1 MVATATCQALLV
13 IFLIDLV
20 QRCNGYL
27 HQKPQIISKALP
39 KWKLRCSESV
49 GTPPTSTPSK
59 RSSMNEKMLE
69 RAKKLRDEALELE
82 GLNSNTTSAADTKVE
97 IVQASSSAVKT
108 SRDEF
113 VSRFPVER
121 LTANTSIFTLGAFV
135 SNTTKADSVSNGTY
149 VSVLAE
155 RTSDRANQ
163 KLKLDKL
170 SGEVTRKKNIA
181 AENIP
186 KLLSEGP
193 VSVAPVKVKAKVPEP
208 EMINEVLN
216 IKGNNAV
223 GSALGAAIG
232 VCNRTVLFNALDQVC
247 NSDTSVSSVALQN
260 CLREVIVKGETKYVL
275 VDPAQQERDFSFW
288 PATVLFKFLSWLV
301 FIDVDK
307 NIPENKADLKYLETA
322 FLSNMRDLTM
332 AEKDET
338 NIERFTALLEDLGRS
353 QFQLRADFLK
363 ASCTG
368 DIPDVAELEDLI
380 ARRPKPRENEDT
392 QDEMTLWRQATLNR
406 LLSKKVEASLERKLL
421 WGLVEERKSSSV
433 SVMTPPMSGDTPFEY
448 PAFAPYPPTAEL
460 IAANTEKAAAALREK
475 LINADIETLSNTD
488 ADTDGDEVDLE
499 FLAVQD
505 RVAKYF
511 NDNNF
516 DDDEDDN
523 DDTEKY
529 EFNGR
534 GGTNVSDEEF
544 LELMK
549 EEDKDLLDRVGL
561 VLAEIR
567 SSNRTEMNAFYRRGA
582 LLDIKERNKMG
593 PIGPALKEL
602 LKTLTDLNTASN
614 SGSSVPGSSSVEVSL
629 MQQVEVK
636 DTMDS
641 NKNETKTF
649 EDLSKMTV
657 EEVLEFL
664 KLDDDSNVK
673 EMVEKYVKV
682 ATDMVSDNF
691 ADTAAERF
699 VVEYFDVDSWRDG
712 LVISREGAG
721 RFQAEMLNE
730 LFVVT
735 SVEMSHGAVIFNG
748 RYKTKDS
755 AEFAKKLSERYDG
768 SRISDEVGYTVMM
781 NERYPT
787 LEGGMQ
793 QAALDQLLGRAPAI
807 VVFPKTW
814 NSTAVANAKKSPRTF
829 IKSTLASL
837 AAVSSAAFA
846 AIALDMLNPES
857 TFITTGLVPDD
868 FLPLAFMPLT
878 IQYTSALAET
888 IVGNIKGFNVTSLV
902 VPAFSLPTYGSRSI
916 YTSMPKNRD
925 DIFDA
930 AAAGLIVAL
939 ASSLLA
945 LYTGLQITAEAS
957 PEVVAGYPAMS
968 LALLNTNAVVTQFL
982 NYQLPQAAVLA
993 REVAATTVGIT
1004 ADPTTVHLH
1013 WLAIAGAVS
1022 FMANTLQLIPVDNSA
1037 GSKLA
1042 LSVLGQEV
1050 FTIISLFTGAIK
1062 FLFVLPMLF
1071 TLNAGVV
1078 TTPRLLFDFF
1088 VTSQI
1093 FGSEEVRLSVRMIP
1107 LGLDLS

>member
-20 QRCNGYL
+20 QRCNGYI
-27 HQKPQIISKALP
+27 HQKPHLLSKALP

-59 RSSMNEKMLE
+59 RSSMNEKMLD

-82 GLNSNTTSAADTKVE
+82 GSNTNSTAAAETTVKTA
-97 IVQASSSAVKT
+97 QASSSAAVKT

-135 SNTTKADSVSNGTY
+135 SNTTKSETVSNGTY
-149 VSVLAE
+149 VSVLVE

-170 SGEVTRKKNIA
+170 SGEVTRKKNVA
-181 AENIP
+181 AESIP
-186 KLLSEGP
+186 KLLSQSSIP
-193 VSVAPVKVKAKVPEP
+193 ASVTKIIKKVPEL
-208 EMINEVLN
+208 ETIVEVQ
-216 IKGNNAV
+216 KVKQNNAE
-223 GSALGAAIG
+223 GSALDAAIS
-232 VCNRTVLFNALDQVC
+232 VCNRTVLFNTLDAVC
-247 NSDTSVSSVALQN
+247 DADVSVNSASLQK
-260 CLREVIVKGETKYVL
+260 CLREITVDGETKYEL
-275 VDPAQQERDFSFW
+275 VDPGEQERDFSFW

-301 FIDVDK
+301 FIDVDTS
-307 NIPENKADLKYLETA
+307 IPENRADLKYLETA
-322 FLSNMRDLTM
+322 FLSNIRDLTM
-332 AEKDET
+332 VEKDEA

-368 DIPDVAELEDLI
+368 QVPKVAELEDLI
-380 ARRPKPRENEDT
+380 ARRPKAREGEES

-406 LLSKKVEASLERKLL
+406 LLSKKAAASLERKLL
-421 WGLVEERKSSSV
+421 WGVDDEVKAASV
-433 SVMTPPMSGDTPFEY
+433 SITPPLDTAENLKAVDSSFEY
-448 PAFAPYPPTAEL
+448 PATAPSSPTPDMIIAE
-460 IAANTEKAAAALREK
+460 IEKAAAILLNDTGDRVAERVEVGPEFTAL
-475 LINADIETLSNTD
+475 
-488 ADTDGDEVDLE
+488 
-499 FLAVQD
+499 QD
-505 RVAKYF
+505 RVIKFF
-511 NDNNF
+511 NDNSVNDIESESILDIIGESNLTDEQF
-516 DDDEDDN
+516 LGLMVEDDK
-523 DDTEKY
+523 DM
-529 EFNGR
+529 
-534 GGTNVSDEEF
+534 
-544 LELMK
+544 LERLS
-549 EEDKDLLDRVGL
+549 L
-561 VLAEIR
+561 VLSEIQT
-567 SSNRTEMNAFYRRGA
+567 SNKTEMNVFYRRGA
-582 LLDIKERNKMG
+582 ILELKERAQMG
-593 PIGPALKEL
+593 PMGQALRDLSQKI
-602 LKTLTDLNTASN
+602 TDVNT
-614 SGSSVPGSSSVEVSL
+614 GSDSRPLILEPSSIEGVGSIQLSEQMDL
-629 MQQVEVK
+629 MN
-636 DTMDS
+636 TM
-641 NKNETKTF
+641 KNGTKSF
-649 EDLSKMTV
+649 KDLSKMSV
-657 EEVLEFL
+657 EEVLEYL
-664 KLDDDSNVK
+664 KIDEDANVT
-673 EMVEKYVKV
+673 ELVDKYMKV
-682 ATDMVSDNF
+682 ATDMVSENF

-699 VVEYFDVDSWRDG
+699 VVEYFDPASWKDG

-721 RFQAEMLNE
+721 RFQLEMLNE

-755 AEFAKKLSERYDG
+755 TEFARKLSERYAA
-768 SRISDEVGYTVMM
+768 SRMADEVGYTVMM
-781 NERYPT
+781 NERYPS

-814 NSTAVANAKKSPRTF
+814 NSTAVSNAKKSPRSF

-846 AIALDMLNPES
+846 AGALDMLNPES
-857 TFITTGLVPDD
+857 TFISTGLVPDD

-878 IQYTSALAET
+878 IQYTAALAES
-888 IVGNIKGFNVTSLV
+888 IVGNIKGFNVTTLV
-902 VPAFSLPTYGSRSI
+902 VPAFSLPTYGTRAI

-930 AAAGLIVAL
+930 AAAGVIVAL

-945 LYTGLQITAEAS
+945 LYTGLQITADAS
-957 PEVVAGYPAMS
+957 PEVVAAYPAMS

-982 NYQLPQAAVLA
+982 NYQLPQAAMLA
-993 REVAATTVGIT
+993 REVAATTVGVT
-1004 ADPTTVHLH
+1004 ANGATVHLH

-1022 FMANTLQLIPVDNSA
+1022 FIANTLQLIPVDNSA

-1042 LSVLGQEV
+1042 LTVLGQEL
-1050 FTIISLFTGAIK
+1050 FTIVSLFTGAIK

-1071 TLNAGVV
+1071 TLNAAVV

-1093 FGSEEVRLSVRMIP
+1093 FGSEEVCPSV
-1107 LGLDLS
+1107 

>member
-1 MVATATCQALLV
+1 MVAAATCQALLV
-13 IFLIDLV
+13 IFLIDVV

-27 HQKPQIISKALP
+27 HQKPHLMSKALP

-59 RSSMNEKMLE
+59 RSSMNEKMLD

-82 GLNSNTTSAADTKVE
+82 GLNTNSTAAAETTVKTA
-97 IVQASSSAVKT
+97 QASSSAAVKT

-135 SNTTKADSVSNGTY
+135 SNTTKSETVSNGTY

-155 RTSDRANQ
+155 RTSDRATQ

-181 AENIP
+181 AESIP
-186 KLLSEGP
+186 KLLSQSSVP
-193 VSVAPVKVKAKVPEP
+193 ASVAKVIKKVPEL
-208 EMINEVLN
+208 ETIGEVL
-216 IKGNNAV
+216 KVKQNNAE
-223 GSALGAAIG
+223 GSVPDAAIG
-232 VCNRTVLFNALDQVC
+232 SCNRTLLFDTLDAVC
-247 NSDTSVSSVALQN
+247 NADVSVSSVSLQK
-260 CLREVIVKGETKYVL
+260 CLREITVDGEIKYEL
-275 VDPAQQERDFSFW
+275 VDPAEQERDFSFW

-301 FIDVDK
+301 FIDVDSS
-307 NIPENKADLKYLETA
+307 IPENKADMKYLETA
-322 FLSNMRDLTM
+322 FLSNIRDLTM
-332 AEKDET
+332 VEKDEA

-368 DIPDVAELEDLI
+368 QAPNIAELEDLI
-380 ARRPKPRENEDT
+380 ARRPKAREGEES

-406 LLSKKVEASLERKLL
+406 LLSKKAEASLERKLL
-421 WGLVEERKSSSV
+421 WGIDDEVKAASV
-433 SVMTPPMSGDTPFEY
+433 SMTPPLDTAVNLVAGDSSFEY
-448 PAFAPYPPTAEL
+448 PTAVTPSPPTPDMIIAE
-460 IAANTEKAAAALREK
+460 IENAAAMLDK
-475 LINADIETLSNTD
+475 LILNDK
-488 ADTDGDEVDLE
+488 GDRSAERVEPGPE
-499 FLAVQD
+499 FIALQD
-505 RVAKYF
+505 RVTKFF
-511 NDNNF
+511 NDNNVNDIESESILDIIGESNLTDEQF
-516 DDDEDDN
+516 LGLMVEDD
-523 DDTEKY
+523 
-529 EFNGR
+529 
-534 GGTNVSDEEF
+534 
-544 LELMK
+544 
-549 EEDKDLLDRVGL
+549 KDMFERLFL
-561 VLAEIR
+561 VLQEIQT
-567 SSNRTEMNAFYRRGA
+567 SNRTEMNVFYRRGA
-582 LLDIKERNKMG
+582 ILELKERAQMG
-593 PIGPALKEL
+593 PMGQALRDL
-602 LKTLTDLNTASN
+602 SQRITDVNT
-614 SGSSVPGSSSVEVSL
+614 GSDSRPKILESSSIEGVGHIQLPEQ
-629 MQQVEVK
+629 M
-636 DTMDS
+636 DTVNTM
-641 NKNETKTF
+641 KNGTKSF
-649 EDLSKMTV
+649 QDLSKMSV
-657 EEVLEFL
+657 EEVLEYL
-664 KLDDDSNVK
+664 KVDEDANVT
-673 EMVEKYVKV
+673 ELVDKYMKV
-682 ATDMVSDNF
+682 ATDMVSENF

-699 VVEYFDVDSWRDG
+699 VVEYFDTASWKDG

-721 RFQAEMLNE
+721 RFQLEMLNE

-755 AEFAKKLSERYDG
+755 TEFALKLSERYAA
-768 SRISDEVGYTVMM
+768 SRMADEVGYTVMM
-781 NERYPT
+781 NERYPS

-814 NSTAVANAKKSPRTF
+814 NSTAIANAKKSPRTF

-846 AIALDMLNPES
+846 AVALDMLNPES

-878 IQYTSALAET
+878 IQYTAALAET
-888 IVGNIKGFNVTSLV
+888 IVGNIKGFNVTTLV
-902 VPAFSLPTYGSRSI
+902 VPAFSLPTYGTRSI
-916 YTSMPKNRD
+916 YTTMPKNRD

-945 LYTGLQITAEAS
+945 LYTGLQITADAS
-957 PEVVAGYPAMS
+957 PEVVAAYPAMS

-982 NYQLPQAAVLA
+982 NYQLPSAAMLA
-993 REVAATTVGIT
+993 REVAATTVGIA
-1004 ADPTTVHLH
+1004 ADGATVHLH

-1042 LSVLGQEV
+1042 LSVLGQEL
-1050 FTIISLFTGAIK
+1050 FTILSLFTGAIK

-1071 TLNAGVV
+1071 TLNAAVV

-1093 FGSEEVRLSVRMIP
+1093 FGSEEVCPSV
-1107 LGLDLS
+1107 

>member
-20 QRCNGYL
+20 QRSNGYL

-82 GLNSNTTSAADTKVE
+82 GLNSNSTASETKVDTA
-97 IVQASSSAVKT
+97 QASSSAVKT

-135 SNTTKADSVSNGTY
+135 SNTTKSDTVSNGTY

-170 SGEVTRKKNIA
+170 SGEVTRKKNLA
-181 AENIP
+181 ADSIP
-186 KLLSEGP
+186 KLLSQDS
-193 VSVAPVKVKAKVPEP
+193 VSVSAVKVKAKVPEP
-208 EMINEVLN
+208 DMIKEVLN
-216 IKGNNAV
+216 IKENNAV

-232 VCNRTVLFNALDQVC
+232 VCNRTILFDTLDAVC
-247 NSDTSVSSVALQN
+247 NSDTSVSSAALVS
-260 CLREVIVKGETKYVL
+260 CLREVIVDGEIKYEL

-322 FLSNMRDLTM
+322 FLSNIRDLTM

-368 DIPDVAELEDLI
+368 QVPNIAELEDLI
-380 ARRPKPRENEDT
+380 ARRPKPREGDDT
-392 QDEMTLWRQATLNR
+392 QDEITLWRKATLNR
-406 LLSKKVEASLERKLL
+406 LLSKKVEAALERKLL
-421 WGLVEERKSSSV
+421 WGVVDEMKSTA
-433 SVMTPPMSGDTPFEY
+433 VMTPPVDTAQNVLSGDSPFEY
-448 PAFAPYPPTAEL
+448 PAFAPYPAAPDM
-460 IAANTEKAAAALREK
+460 IAGNSETAAAVQVETDPEFIAL
-475 LINADIETLSNTD
+475 
-488 ADTDGDEVDLE
+488 
-499 FLAVQD
+499 QD
-505 RVAKYF
+505 RVTKYF

-516 DDDEDDN
+516 GDDEDSEPIVN
-523 DDTEKY
+523 VMAESNLTE
-529 EFNGR
+529 EQ
-534 GGTNVSDEEF
+534 F
-544 LELMK
+544 LELMA
-549 EEDKDLLDRVGL
+549 EQDKDTLDKLGL
-561 VLAEIR
+561 VLTEIL
-567 SSNRTEMNAFYRRGA
+567 SSNRTEMNIFYRRGA
-582 LLDIKERNKMG
+582 IGELNERAQMG
-593 PIGPALKEL
+593 PLGPALKDL
-602 LKTLTDLNTASN
+602 LQKITDVKI
-614 SGSSVPGSSSVEVSL
+614 GSDSRLSIPESSSIEVASH
-629 MQQVEVK
+629 MK
-636 DTMDS
+636 DAVDS
-641 NKNETKTF
+641 NKNETKAF
-649 EDLSKMTV
+649 QDLSKMSV

-664 KLDDDSNVK
+664 KLDDESNVS
-673 EMVEKYVKV
+673 ELVDKYVKA
-682 ATDMVSDNF
+682 ATEMVSENF

-699 VVEYFDVDSWRDG
+699 VVEYFDVDSWKDG

-721 RFQAEMLNE
+721 RFQLEMLNE

-735 SVEMSHGAVIFNG
+735 SVDMSHGAVIFNG

-755 AEFAKKLSERYDG
+755 TEFAKKLSERYAA
-768 SRISDEVGYTVMM
+768 SRMSDEVGYTVMM
-781 NERYPT
+781 NERYPS

-814 NSTAVANAKKSPRTF
+814 NSTAVANAKKSPRSF

-846 AIALDMLNPES
+846 AVALDMLNPES

-888 IVGNIKGFNVTSLV
+888 IVGNIKGFNVTTLV
-902 VPAFSLPTYGSRSI
+902 VPAFSLPTYGTRSI

-945 LYTGLQITAEAS
+945 LYTGLQITADAA
-957 PEVVAGYPAMS
+957 PDVVAGYPAMS

-993 REVAATTVGIT
+993 REVAASTVGIT

-1042 LSVLGQEV
+1042 LSVLGQEL
-1050 FTIISLFTGAIK
+1050 FTILSLFTGAIK

-1071 TLNAGVV
+1071 TLNASVI

-1093 FGSEEVRLSVRMIP
+1093 FGSEEVCPSV
-1107 LGLDLS
+1107 